1 MTRIVSKNDQMFVLM
16 DFYYKNSGNACQ
28 WFGVWTSKPNSDS
41 GRGGDEESDKELESQ
56 SDR

>member
-1 MTRIVSKNDQMFVLM
+1 MLVNGL
-16 DFYYKNSGNACQ
+16 G
-28 WFGVWTSKPNSDS
+28 FGLRKPNSDS